1 MLDHLDPLRDQRP
14 PIDWNCSTNTQ
25 YETNNT
31 SRPTTAITTCS
42 SSRGRNTTTATNMNI
57 MNSSNIPTHTN
68 NSNNTSSRELSSRRT
83 RRPKTAG
90 V

>member
-1 MLDHLDPLRDQRP
+1 MDHLDPLRDQRP
-14 PIDWNCSTNTQ
+14 PIDWNYSTNTQ
-25 YETNNT
+25 YESNNT
-31 SRPTTAITTCS
+31 SRPTTAIDTTTS
-42 SSRGRNTTTATNMNI
+42 SSRGRNTTTATKMNI

-68 NSNNTSSRELSSRRT
+68 NASSRELSSRRT